1 VMDHAFVGE
10 ERWVDNDN
18 WEEEEDSHDY
28 DNAAVE
34 YEYVHSHLIR
44 WRIDDDDAVVSWDLF
59 DGVIP
64 SSHVPEEEDL
74 NIHHHNVVHTEG
86 HFGDTS
92 WGLPVLPG
100 EGSHIVRGCYS
111 RSQDGGDDDSDGN
124 EEEDLGRLHLS
135 HRNE

>member
-1 VMDHAFVGE
+1 MDRVFVGE

-18 WEEEEDSHDY
+18 REEEDSHDWQEHDY
-28 DNAAVE
+28 DNAVVE
-34 YEYVHSHLIR
+34 YVYVHSHLIR

-59 DGVIP
+59 DEVIP

-74 NIHHHNVVHTEG
+74 NIHHHNVVHIEG
-86 HFGDTS
+86 YFGDTS
-92 WGLPVLPG
+92 WRFLVLPG

-111 RSQDGGDDDSDGN
+111 RSQDDDWDGN
-124 EEEDLGRLHLS
+124 GEDDLHCFRSL